1 MSKTVMGD
9 ESKKQKQYQQAT
21 CNRQQQIKQTNEK

>member
-1 MSKTVMGD
+1 MGD

-21 CNRQQQIKQTNEK
+21 CNRQQQIKQTNEKWSI